1 MPSLRNV
8 AAPYWAEF
16 IGTLLLTTIGLGI
29 TAQNLTSPTTRRT
42 EALSSSLAWGLA
54 ATIGIWASSHVS
66 GGHIN
71 PAVTLSRTLFKGDPC
86 RRALCYISSQT
97 LGALTGAFL
106 VWLNFAAP
114 LAALKHKEGSLHP
127 AALAFVTSND
137 TWYGLVNE
145 VTASFIFV
153 LSVYAITDNSSEAK
167 GLAPLA
173 IGLALTA
180 ASLAVSSPLAVAV
193 NPARDFGPRVFAALV
208 YGFDVFADRSF
219 YFWVPLVGPVVG
231 GMLGAFVYE
240 WLVKRDAE
248 YQHAL
253 EEGA

>member
-16 IGTLLLTTIGLGI
+16 IGTMLLTVIGLGI
-29 TAQNLTSPTTRRT
+29 TAQNLTSQTTRRT

-54 ATIGIWASSHVS
+54 VTIGIWVSSHVS

-71 PAVTLSRTLFKGDPC
+71 PAVTISRSLFNSHPWSRTLG
-86 RRALCYISSQT
+86 YISSQT
-97 LGALTGAFL
+97 LGALAGAFV
-106 VWLNFAAP
+106 VWLNFAAS
-114 LAALKHKEGSLHP
+114 LAALKHKDGLHP

-137 TWYGLVNE
+137 TWYGLINE

-153 LSVYAITDNSSEAK
+153 LAIYAITDNSSEAK

-173 IGLALTA
+173 IGLALTG

-193 NPARDFGPRVFAALV
+193 NPARDFGPRVFAAFV
-208 YGFDVFADRSF
+208 YGLGVFSDHSF

-231 GMLGAFVYE
+231 GVLGAFVYE

-248 YQHAL
+248 YQHTL